1 MKAQWASTSLCFSM
15 EVSSRELAYLEN
27 FLVMLALLESW
38 LVWKNYFQVVSSFMV
53 VVVGSLKGFCVKIKN

>member
-1 MKAQWASTSLCFSM
+1 MKALWASTSFCFSM

-27 FLVMLALLESW
+27 FLVALLESW

-53 VVVGSLKGFCVKIKN
+53 VVVGS